1 MGFSRFCR
9 VLTAVVFVAAGFSAQ
24 NALAAET
31 IELTAAA
38 ERGSNLGVIKGV
50 VRDAAGSPIS
60 GATVSLIRNST
71 SKLFR
76 QVAAGKDGS
85 FLLKVLPGSY
95 TLTAVASGF
104 TPARLLGVEVG
115 RAAELNYGIKLERA
129 GSGNTLP
136 ESRVDRNSSK
146 WRIRASQINRSIYQ
160 NSEGEEPVAE
170 EPVRDER
177 EVTRKGQTIAESYF
191 AANRGGAFAGFNAAS
206 LIPAGRDLD
215 VIIAGQTGVGRS
227 APQRIETTLN
237 YRAGAHN
244 FRVTGSVSKLG
255 ILTGTSDTL
264 GQATFQALDEWRVR
278 EGIIVVYGLDYSRF
292 IGGGGDS
299 AISPRLG
306 LQFEVDAKTR
316 IRTAFTPQTVERSWA
331 RAMELEGTSFA
342 FAEPV
347 AIEDLA
353 FAEGKPQ
360 INRSSRLE
368 FGIERV
374 LDNRSSIDAA
384 VFVDTIQG
392 RGVGI
397 NTFLFSS
404 LEGDGFSDITASQ
417 QGEARGFRVVYNRR
431 LNGPF
436 SAAAG
441 YSYGAGQRLSA
452 AGITDPQSVFEN
464 DVFQTFF
471 AQVSADLRSGT
482 SVRTIYRLSPQ
493 ATVFAIDPFKGRL
506 AIYDPGLSVYVTQT
520 LPTLGL
526 PIRAEAI
533 IDARNLFDLQASTT
547 GEEGLLRLS
556 SQRRMLMGGIQLRF

>member
-24 NALAAET
+24 NAFAAET
-31 IELTAAA
+31 VEVTASA
-38 ERGSNLGVIKGV
+38 ERGRNIGIIKGV

-60 GATVSLIRNST
+60 GATVSVIRNST

-95 TLTAVASGF
+95 TLTAVANGF

-115 RAAELNYGIKLERA
+115 RAAELSYGIKLERTGA
-129 GSGNTLP
+129 GNTMP

-146 WRIRASQINRSIYQ
+146 WRIRASQMNRSIYQ
-160 NSEGEEPVAE
+160 NSEGEEPVVE

-177 EVTRKGQTIAESYF
+177 DLTRKGQTIAESYF
-191 AANRGGAFAGFNAAS
+191 ASNRGGSFAGLNAAT
-206 LIPAGRDLD
+206 LIPINRDLD
-215 VIIAGQTGVGRS
+215 IILAGQTGVGRS

-255 ILTGTSDTL
+255 ILTGTSDTF

-292 IGGGGDS
+292 VGSGGDS
-299 AISPRLG
+299 VISPRFG
-306 LQFEVDAKTR
+306 LQFDADSRTR
-316 IRTAFTPQTVERSWA
+316 VRASFTPQTVERSWA
-331 RAMELEGTSFA
+331 RAMELEGSSFA

-353 FAEGKPQ
+353 FVEGKPQ
-360 INRSSRLE
+360 LNRSSRLE
-368 FGIERV
+368 FGVERV

-384 VFVDTIQG
+384 VFFDTIQG

-397 NTFLFSS
+397 NTFDLTT
-404 LEGDGFSDITASQ
+404 LEGDGFSDLTASQ

-436 SAAAG
+436 SASAG
-441 YSYGAGQRLSA
+441 YSYGAGQKLSA

-464 DVFQTFF
+464 DIFQSFF

-506 AIYDPGLSVYVTQT
+506 AIYDPGLSVYVTQN

-533 IDARNLFDLQASTT
+533 IDARNLFDLQAAAASD
-547 GEEGLLRLS
+547 EGLLRLS
-556 SQRRMLMGGIQLRF
+556 SQRRMLMGGIQVRF

>member
-1 MGFSRFCR
+1 MRFRLICR
-9 VLTAVVFVAAGFSAQ
+9 SVLAVALAAAGFTAQ
-24 NALAAET
+24 SVFAAET
-31 IELTAAA
+31 VEVTATA
-38 ERGSNLGVIKGV
+38 ERGSNIGIIKGV

-60 GATVSLIRNST
+60 GATVSVIRNTT

-95 TLTAVASGF
+95 TLTAVANGF

-129 GSGNTLP
+129 GAGNTMP

-160 NSEGEEPVAE
+160 NTEGEEPIVE
-170 EPVRDER
+170 EPVHDER
-177 EVTRKGQTIAESYF
+177 DATRKGQTIAESYF
-191 AANRGGAFAGFNAAS
+191 AANRGGSFAGLNAAT
-206 LIPAGRDLD
+206 LIPINRDLD
-215 VIIAGQTGVGRS
+215 IILAGQTGIGRS

-255 ILTGTSDTL
+255 ILTGTNDTL
-264 GQATFQALDEWRVR
+264 GQATFQAMDEWRVR

-292 IGGGGDS
+292 VGSGGDS
-299 AISPRLG
+299 AISPRFG
-306 LQFEVDAKTR
+306 LQFDADSKTR
-316 IRTAFTPQTVERSWA
+316 VRASFTPQTVERSWA
-331 RAMELEGTSFA
+331 RAMELEGASFA

-353 FAEGKPQ
+353 FVEGKPQ
-360 INRSSRLE
+360 MNRSSRLE

-374 LDNRSSIDAA
+374 LDSRSSIDAA
-384 VFVDTIQG
+384 VFFDTVQG

-397 NTFLFSS
+397 NTFDLTS
-404 LEGDGFSDITASQ
+404 LEGVGISDMTASQ
-417 QGEARGFRVVYNRR
+417 QGAARGFRVVYNRR

-436 SAAAG
+436 SASAG
-441 YSYGAGQRLSA
+441 YSYGAGQKLSA

-464 DVFQTFF
+464 DIFQSFF

-482 SVRTIYRLSPQ
+482 SVHTIYRLSPQ

-506 AIYDPGLSVYVTQT
+506 AIYDPGLSVYVTQN

-533 IDARNLFDLQASTT
+533 IDARNLFDLQAAAASD
-547 GEEGLLRLS
+547 EGLLRLS
-556 SQRRMLMGGIQLRF
+556 SQRRMLMGGIQVRF